1 VQLTKE
7 VEKHKNTS
15 HFWFAKVAVS
25 GTELQTGLILKPEPG
40 SDILLR
46 FSRCKVF
53 SITKMTKLIFH
64 YNSAFLKHLWVTDP

>member
-7 VEKHKNTS
+7 VVEKHKNTS

-40 SDILLR
+40 PRQTIIKEAR
-46 FSRCKVF
+46 FTPESQIYRLSQNMRNCGVSKNV
-53 SITKMTKLIFH
+53 
-64 YNSAFLKHLWVTDP
+64 V